1 MFLCLGFSL
10 ILSRCRSSYSLLTGC
25 CIINA
30 PMLRNSNVSEYPEE
44 RYLLSFTTLS
54 WIRRRL
60 WGKNLEDSEDL
71 NKFAYCQV
79 VGGTC
84 PLESSYL
91 ILLRQSSQV
100 AVVHVCRS
108 VETKE
113 YDNLWWSYKVGDG
126 NESVEIVNLC
136 SWIAL
141 GMRCFIKRRRR
152 KHWRHSISRQY
163 WF

>member
-1 MFLCLGFSL
+1 MFRIQPYPIPLSL
-10 ILSRCRSSYSLLTGC
+10 VVLIADWLLHNKCADATEFQCVRISWRTIFTQFYDPVVDSSS
-25 CIINA
+25 
-30 PMLRNSNVSEYPEE
+30 VV
-44 RYLLSFTTLS
+44 
-54 WIRRRL
+54 
-60 WGKNLEDSEDL
+60 GKNLEDSEDL

-91 ILLRQSSQV
+91 IRLRPSSQV

-113 YDNLWWSYKVGDG
+113 YDNLLWSYKVGDG